1 MLECWNNGEKVYL
14 FVEMYIVLLYNTYM
28 TIILKKTKKKDA
40 TCNNPGTKST
50 VTGVIKRIITFKK
63 FFCYCCLMILILPIP
78 ILGQHYNFKVYS
90 IEDGLAQSQV
100 HAIYQDTRGYL
111 WLGTLGGG
119 VSRFDGITFS
129 NFTKKDGLADN
140 HVLTIFEDTN
150 SHLWFGTYT
159 GVTRYDGRT
168 FFRLNA
174 GNGLSHT
181 AVRAILEDPSGNL
194 WFGTE
199 KGLWKY
205 DRKTFYYFN
214 EKDGLGNK
222 INTTVIRT
230 MVIDREGIL
239 WIGTEGDGI
248 SRYDGE
254 TFTHF
259 STVHGLAGNT
269 VHSILEDRNGDLW
282 FGTHAGVSKYDRKT
296 FRNYT
301 VTDGLS
307 SKSIRSLIEDR
318 EGNIWFGTNGGGV
331 CKFDGRIFTCMTEKN
346 GLSSN
351 VVWALHEGREG
362 NIWIGTYR
370 GGLNKYSD
378 TAFTYF
384 SSEDGLGDDVIRS
397 ILVDRTG
404 NFWFGTYRGGVT
416 RFDGK
421 SMTTFTT
428 KDGLIDNFV
437 LTIFEDR
444 EGNLWFGTFGGV
456 SKYDGEKFFNINQE
470 DGLPDRIV
478 RAIIEDR
485 AGHIWFGTNKGGLS
499 RYDGKTI
506 TNFFDTHGLNDNQIT
521 SFTEDREGH
530 IWIGT
535 LNGVC
540 HYDGNT
546 FTNFSKKC
554 GFKQKNIYSI
564 IEDEKG
570 NLWFGIFGDGII
582 KYTAPPLSDTFRKEY
597 KNGDVKQTGSFEVF
611 NSKDGL
617 HNDNVV
623 SMAFDDRGKL
633 WVGTEKGICWF
644 DAEGYEKT
652 GHKIFKHYGRD
663 DGVVGMECIH
673 NSICKDSNGNMWFG
687 TIKGAVTYNPHK
699 EHPNL
704 TEPLTHITDIR
715 LLFEENTLSDYTG
728 GISPGDGLPI
738 GLRLPYNK
746 NHLLFDFIGLSFTAP
761 EKVKYQCKLE
771 GFDDLWIPVK
781 EGSYATYSNLPPG
794 EYNFRVKASNNEG
807 IWNKEPTSFRFKI
820 IPPFWQTVWF
830 YLCCAGAVVVG
841 IYFFI
846 TVRIRHLKK
855 QRSLLKEKVRL
866 STEALKKEKEK
877 VETINLELEHRV
889 QERTIELRQ
898 SEEKF
903 RLLVENAN
911 DAIFI
916 IQDGVIKFPNP
927 STVEMLGYSS
937 EELEKI
943 PFNRFIYP
951 EDRDKVPGRHTKSLE
966 RGKLLS
972 DYSFRVINKSNKE
985 LWVDLTSVPILW
997 EDKPATLNF
1006 FRDITEKK
1014 RLEARF
1020 FQSQKMEAIGTM
1032 AGGIAHD
1039 FNNILMGILGNV
1051 SLILSEMET
1060 GHPYYE
1066 ELENIEK
1073 YVQNGTDLTRQ
1084 LLGFTK
1090 RGTFEMTLIDLNRTI
1105 KKSAQMFS
1113 RTRKEF
1119 TIHEKYEPELWAVE
1133 ADRGQIEQALLNLY
1147 VNAWQA
1153 MRGGGDIYLQT
1164 ENVTLDEREVSPD
1177 GLKPGTYVKFS
1188 ITDTGVG
1195 MDEATQQRIF
1205 EPFFTTKEM
1214 SGGAG
1219 LGLATVYSI
1228 VANHGGTIHVY
1239 SKKGHG
1245 TTFTIYLPASEKEMI
1260 KEKKLPILPKD
1271 YFKGTE
1277 TVLLVDDETMVL
1289 EVGEKY
1295 LRKLGYNV
1303 QAASSGN
1310 EAIKIYDKNKDGID
1324 LVILDMVM
1332 PGMGGEETFDRL
1344 RQMNPDVKVLLSSGY
1359 SINGKA
1365 AEILKRGC
1373 NDFIQKP
1380 FKLIDLSQKIR
1391 SILDI

>member
-1 MLECWNNGEKVYL
+1 MIFKKVKERDSTSNKPG
-14 FVEMYIVLLYNTYM
+14 V
-28 TIILKKTKKKDA
+28 KT
-40 TCNNPGTKST
+40 TFM
-50 VTGVIKRIITFKK
+50 GVIKKIIAFKK
-63 FFCYCCLMILILPIP
+63 ILYYCCLMMLILPIP
-78 ILGQHYNFKVYS
+78 VLGQHYNIKVYS

-129 NFTKKDGLADN
+129 NFTKRDGLADN

-150 SHLWFGTYT
+150 SHLWFGTYA
-159 GVTRYDGRT
+159 GVSRYDGRT

-174 GNGLSHT
+174 GNGLNHT
-181 AVRAILEDPSGNL
+181 AVRAILEDHSGNL

-205 DRKTFYYFN
+205 DGKTFYYLT

-222 INTTVIRT
+222 NNVISIRT
-230 MVIDREGIL
+230 MLVDREGIL

-248 SRYDGE
+248 SRYDGK
-254 TFTHF
+254 TLTHF
-259 STVHGLAGNT
+259 STVQGLAGNT
-269 VHSILEDRNGDLW
+269 VHSILEDRKGDLW
-282 FGTHAGVSKYDRKT
+282 FGTYTGVSKYNRRI
-296 FRNYT
+296 FQNYT
-301 VTDGLS
+301 VKDGLS
-307 SKSIRSLIEDR
+307 SDSIRSIIEDQ
-318 EGNIWFGTNGGGV
+318 EGNIWFGTNGGGI
-331 CKFDGRIFTCMTEKN
+331 CKFDGRVFTCMTEKN

-351 VVWALHEGREG
+351 VIWALHEDREG

-397 ILVDRTG
+397 ILIDRTG

-416 RFDGK
+416 KFDGK

-428 KDGLIDNFV
+428 KNGLIDNFV

-444 EGNLWFGTFGGV
+444 KGNLWFGTFGGV
-456 SKYDGEKFFNINQE
+456 SKYDGKRFFNINGK

-506 TNFFDTHGLNDNQIT
+506 TNFFDTHGLNDNQIA
-521 SFTEDREGH
+521 SLTEDREGN

-535 LNGVC
+535 LNGIC
-540 HYDGNT
+540 YYDGKTST
-546 FTNFSKKC
+546 FTNISKKC

-570 NLWFGIFGDGII
+570 NLWFGTYGDGII
-582 KYTAPPLSDTFRKEY
+582 KYTPPQLSDTFRKEH
-597 KNGDVKQTGSFEVF
+597 KNGDVEQDCSFDVF
-611 NSKDGL
+611 NSRDGL
-617 HNDNVV
+617 DNDNVV

-644 DAEGYEKT
+644 DVETYEKT
-652 GHKIFKHYGRD
+652 GQKIFKHYGKD
-663 DGVVGMECIH
+663 EGFFGVECIH
-673 NSICKDSNGNMWFG
+673 NSICKESNGNMWFG
-687 TIKGAVTYNPHK
+687 TIKGAVIYNPHK
-699 EHPNL
+699 DQLNL

-715 LLFEENTLSDYTG
+715 LLFGESTLSEYADD
-728 GISPGDGLPI
+728 ISPGDGLPI
-738 GLRLPYNK
+738 GLSLPYNK

-771 GFDDLWIPVK
+771 GFDDLWVPVK

-794 EYNFRVKASNNEG
+794 EYIFRVKASNNEG
-807 IWNKEPTSFRFKI
+807 VWNKKPTSFRFKI

-830 YLCCAGAVVVG
+830 YLCCTVVVIIG

-846 TVRIRHLKK
+846 KARIRHLEK
-855 QRSLLKEKVRL
+855 QQRLLEEKVRL

-877 VETINLELEHRV
+877 VEKINLELECRV
-889 QERTIELRQ
+889 QERTLALRQ

-916 IQDGVIKFPNP
+916 IQDGVVKFPNP
-927 STVEMLGYSS
+927 RTVEMLGYSL

-943 PFNRFIYP
+943 PFDRFIHP
-951 EDRDKVPGRHTKSLE
+951 EDRDKVLGRHTKSLE
-966 RGKLLS
+966 REELLS
-972 DYSFRVINKSNKE
+972 AYSFRVINKYNKE
-985 LWVDLTSVPILW
+985 LWVDLNSVPIRW

-1014 RLEARF
+1014 KLEARF
-1020 FQSQKMEAIGTM
+1020 FQAQKMEAIGTM

-1051 SLILSEMET
+1051 SLILSEVET
-1060 GHPYYE
+1060 GHPYFE

-1090 RGTFEMTLIDLNRTI
+1090 RGKFEVTLVDLNQII
-1105 KKSAQMFS
+1105 KKSSNMFS
-1113 RTRKEF
+1113 RTRREF
-1119 TIHEKYEPELWAVE
+1119 TIHGKYEPDLWAVE
-1133 ADRGQIEQALLNLY
+1133 VDQGQIEQALLNLY

-1177 GLKPGTYVKFS
+1177 GLKPGKYVKFS
-1188 ITDTGVG
+1188 ITDTGIG

-1219 LGLATVYSI
+1219 LGLATVYGI
-1228 VANHGGTIHVY
+1228 VTNHGGSIHVY
-1239 SKKGHG
+1239 SEKGHG
-1245 TTFTIYLPASEKEMI
+1245 TTFTIYLPASKKEI
-1260 KEKKLPILPKD
+1260 IEDKKLPTLTKD

-1277 TVLLVDDETMVL
+1277 TVLLVDDEAMVL

-1295 LRKLGYNV
+1295 LQKLGYNV
-1303 QAASSGN
+1303 QVAASGN
-1310 EAIKIYDKNKDGID
+1310 EAIEIYKKNKDEIE
-1324 LVILDMVM
+1324 LVILDMIM
-1332 PGMGGEETFDRL
+1332 PGMGGEKTFERL
-1344 RQMNPDVKVLLSSGY
+1344 REMNPDVKVLLSSGY

-1365 AEILKRGC
+1365 AEILERGC

-1380 FKLIDLSQKIR
+1380 FKLIDLSHKIR
-1391 SILDI
+1391 SILDS